1 MAFKSLF
8 QGSIIEICCDK
19 EKVGKSSE
27 VSITQKKKS
36 MAGPCSFL
44 GQYLIPQIYPHV
56 IGRILMAK
64 TNDKSHLF
72 DVFNLC

>member
-27 VSITQKKKS
+27 VSITQKKKINGRS
-36 MAGPCSFL
+36 LQLFGSIFNTTDL
-44 GQYLIPQIYPHV
+44 STRYWTNIDGQDQ
-56 IGRILMAK
+56 
-64 TNDKSHLF
+64 
-72 DVFNLC
+72 